1 MTASKTVTQKP
12 NSSMQEM
19 GISQTERFSD
29 SVSAGFSSY
38 HSARHLKNNFKKN
51 KKRSLQTEE
60 TEIRSFWTMSLALTP
75 SNVSALANRSNN
87 KSRLHR
93 LYGHAR
99 CIMLQDVSA
108 LRPSVV
114 QWTCLSASRTK
125 YSNAFP
131 RLAAC
136 PAVACEARGPSG
148 NDTNLFPLGSRYV

>member
-1 MTASKTVTQKP
+1 MSDEFWVTAPKTVTHKH

-19 GISQTERFSD
+19 GISPAERFSD
-29 SVSAGFSSY
+29 SVSTGFSSY
-38 HSARHLKNNFKKN
+38 HSARHIKNNS
-51 KKRSLQTEE
+51 SLQTEE
-60 TEIRSFWTMSLALTP
+60 TEIRSFWRMSLALTP
-75 SNVSALANRSNN
+75 SNALALANRSNN

-99 CIMLQDVSA
+99 CIMLRVVA
-108 LRPSVV
+108 TLRPSVV
-114 QWTCLSASRTK
+114 QWTCLLASRTK

-136 PAVACEARGPSG
+136 PAVACEARGPCG